1 MVPVKLVKECCM
13 ESIPIVIS
21 LGVGIALGIVIHIFM
36 IKRRK
41 PIYLVVS
48 SEVRNDEALEPYR
61 QQAVPLA
68 EAAGLEILGSGEIEL
83 MEGDW
88 DHFPALTL
96 EKFESKAAL
105 HKFWYSPEYQQ
116 AKKLREGHLDV
127 QFIVAVEGV

>member
-1 MVPVKLVKECCM
+1 M
-13 ESIPIVIS
+13 ESLPIVIA
-21 LGVGIALGIVIHIFM
+21 LVAGIGLGIAIHIFM
-36 IKRRK
+36 MKNRK
-41 PIYLVVS
+41 PVYLVVS
-48 SEVRNDEALEPYR
+48 AEVRNEKGLEPYR

-96 EKFESKAAL
+96 EKFDSKAAL
-105 HKFWYSPEYQQ
+105 HKFWYSQEYQQ

-127 QFIVAVEGV
+127 QFIVALEGV

>member
-1 MVPVKLVKECCM
+1 M
-13 ESIPIVIS
+13 ESIPIVIA
-21 LGVGIALGIVIHIFM
+21 LGVGIALGIALGIVIHIFM

-48 SEVRNDEALEPYR
+48 AEVRNDEALEPYR

-83 MEGDW
+83 LEGDW

-96 EKFESKAAL
+96 EKIDSKAAL

-116 AKKLREGHLDV
+116 AKKLREGHLDI

>member
-1 MVPVKLVKECCM
+1 M
-13 ESIPIVIS
+13 ESIPIVIA
-21 LGVGIALGIVIHIFM
+21 LGVGIALGIALGIVIHIFM
-36 IKRRK
+36 MKRRK

-48 SEVRNDEALEPYR
+48 AEVRNDEALEPYR

-83 MEGDW
+83 LEGDW

-96 EKFESKAAL
+96 EKFDSKAAL

-116 AKKLREGHLDV
+116 AKKLREGHLDI

>member
-1 MVPVKLVKECCM
+1 M
-13 ESIPIVIS
+13 ESLPIVIA
-21 LGVGIALGIVIHIFM
+21 LVAGIGLGIAIHIFIM
-36 IKRRK
+36 KNRK
-41 PIYLVVS
+41 PVYLVVS
-48 SEVRNDEALEPYR
+48 AEVRNEEALEPYR

-96 EKFESKAAL
+96 EKFDSKAAL
-105 HKFWYSPEYQQ
+105 HKFWYSQEYQQ

-127 QFIVAVEGV
+127 QFIVALEGV

>member
-1 MVPVKLVKECCM
+1 M
-13 ESIPIVIS
+13 ESLPIVIA
-21 LGVGIALGIVIHIFM
+21 LVGGIGLGIAIHIFM
-36 IKRRK
+36 MKNRK
-41 PIYLVVS
+41 PVYLVVS
-48 SEVRNDEALEPYR
+48 AEVRNEEALEPYR

-96 EKFESKAAL
+96 EKFDSKAAL
-105 HKFWYSPEYQQ
+105 HKFWYSQEYQQ